1 MKKNWYA
8 LTLPELIERKTKLV
22 DWAMEYPTH
31 DKQKEAWATINEICG
46 VIEIKEQAT
55 KDEFLQTVI
64 DTLCL

>member
-8 LTLPELIERKTKLV
+8 MPLPELIERKVKLV
-22 DWAMEYPTH
+22 NWGMEYPKH
-31 DKQKEAWATINEICG
+31 EKQKEAWETINDICG
-46 VIEIKEQAT
+46 VIEVREQAT